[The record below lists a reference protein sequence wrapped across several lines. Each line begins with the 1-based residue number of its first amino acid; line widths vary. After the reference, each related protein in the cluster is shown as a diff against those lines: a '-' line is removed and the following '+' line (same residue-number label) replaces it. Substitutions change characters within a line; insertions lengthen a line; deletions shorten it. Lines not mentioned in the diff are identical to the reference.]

1 MAGGEP
7 RRYNTVNG
15 HGALLPHGSC
25 TRREAAP
32 IAGTRL
38 ASSSFAK
45 SPRSV
50 AHQTIIV
57 LDFGSQYTQL
67 IARRLR
73 ELSVYSEI
81 LPYDTPAEAITARNP
96 VGVILSGGP
105 KSVSETGAPRCDPS
119 LFTVGVPVLGIC
131 YGMQLMTD
139 ALGGQ
144 VAPAPQREFGH
155 ALVHVSDSRAPI
167 FDGLTGDLRVWASH
181 GDMVAAAPP
190 GFSVL
195 ATSANAPVAA
205 MANTDRQLY
214 ALLFHPEVAHTE
226 RGIEILRNFAYGTC
240 GCTGD
245 WTMRSFIDE
254 STARIRAQVGDGRVV
269 CALSGG
275 VDSTVAA
282 LLVHRAVGDRLTC
295 IFVDNGVLRL
305 NEAAQVRDRFAR
317 KMQLP
322 LDFVDA
328 SALFL
333 DRLAGVTDPER
344 KRKIIGST
352 FIDVFETRANE
363 LGGFDFLAQGTL
375 YPDVIESV
383 SVVGPSAAIKSH
395 HNVGGLP
402 ERMNFALVEPL
413 RELFKDEVRVLGRDL
428 GLEPE
433 FVVRQPF
440 PGPGLAVRIL
450 GEVTPERLRLLRLA
464 DAIVVD
470 EIRRADLYTSLW
482 QSFAVLLPVQSVGVM
497 GDERTYEYTA
507 AVRAV
512 ESRDGMT
519 ADWARLPH
527 DVLGRISSRIVNE
540 VKGINRVVYDISSK
554 PPSTI
559 EWE

>member
-1 MAGGEP
+1 M
-7 RRYNTVNG
+7 T
-15 HGALLPHGSC
+15 
-25 TRREAAP
+25 
-32 IAGTRL
+32 
-38 ASSSFAK
+38 
-45 SPRSV
+45 
-50 AHQTIIV
+50 HQTIIV

-81 LPYDTPAEAITARNP
+81 WQPDAAAERIRERRPA
-96 VGVILSGGP
+96 GVILSGGP
-105 KSVSETGAPRCDPS
+105 KSVSDPGAPKCDPR
-119 LFTVGVPVLGIC
+119 LFDLGLPVLGIC
-131 YGMQLMTD
+131 YGMQLMAET
-139 ALGGQ
+139 LGGR

-155 ALVHVSDSRAPI
+155 ATISIATGGGVLA
-167 FDGLTGDLRVWASH
+167 GLPSQIRVWASH
-181 GDMVAAAPP
+181 GDFVAAPP
-190 GFSVL
+190 AGFEVA

-205 MANTDRQLY
+205 MAHPDRQLY

-226 RGIEILRNFAYGTC
+226 HGLDILRNFAYGVC

-245 WTMRSFIDE
+245 WTMASFVE
-254 STARIRAQVGDGRVV
+254 EATQRIRAQVGGGRVV

-282 LLVHRAVGDRLTC
+282 LIIHRAIGDKLTC

-305 NEAAQVRDRFAR
+305 DEAQQILRRFKR
-317 KMQLP
+317 LKLP
-322 LDFVDA
+322 LVFADA

-333 DRLAGVTDPER
+333 DRLTGVVDPEK
-344 KRKIIGST
+344 KRKIIGAT
-352 FIDVFETRANE
+352 FIDVFEVEAAK
-363 LGGFDFLAQGTL
+363 LGEVNFLAQGTL
-375 YPDVIESV
+375 YRDVIESV
-383 SVVGPSAAIKSH
+383 AIVGQSALIKSH

-402 ERMNFALVEPL
+402 ERMRMQLVEPL
-413 RELFKDEVRVLGRDL
+413 RELFKDEVREVGRK
-428 GLEPE
+428 LELEDE

-450 GEVTPERLRLLRLA
+450 GEVTPDRLSLLRRA
-464 DAIVVD
+464 DAIVAD
-470 EIRRADLYTSLW
+470 EVKRDGWYARLW

-497 GDERTYEYTA
+497 GDERTYEYTVA
-507 AVRAV
+507 IRAV

-527 DVLGRISSRIVNE
+527 ELLGRISSRIVNE
-540 VKGINRVVYDISSK
+540 VRGINRVVYDISSK